1 MTGPNPTRWTSR
13 DILMLVLGLAL
24 VVVGIAGWMTHELS
38 PLKGGGFALI
48 GVGFAGGR
56 LRRRRSAPPDER

>member
-1 MTGPNPTRWTSR
+1 MSLTNPTRWTSR
-13 DILMLVLGLAL
+13 DIVMLVLGLAL

-56 LRRRRSAPPDER
+56 LRRRRRTPPDER